1 MECPPFIRPGR
12 NRRDLTS
19 WVRDGRERVMIS
31 YGFRESHPSILDTA
45 AMRAYLERLRIPI
58 LDLFD
63 RRHITESIGQFAQVL
78 DPMRQA
84 DGELLG

>member
-1 MECPPFIRPGR
+1 
-12 NRRDLTS
+12 
-19 WVRDGRERVMIS
+19 MIS